1 MYGKPGFLQ
10 YQFVIPQSEGKKG
23 LTEILNRIN
32 QKGMGSF
39 LAVLKQFGAQE
50 SLISFPMEGYTLA
63 LDFPLRKGLFEFLD
77 ELDKIVLG
85 YGGRL
90 YLSKDSRMKPEIFSG
105 GLSACGEI
113 FGYHKQVQSGVQNKI
128 GLVGRL
134 KISQHN

>member
-1 MYGKPGFLQ
+1 
-10 YQFVIPQSEGKKG
+10 
-23 LTEILNRIN
+23 
-32 QKGMGSF
+32 MGSF

-90 YLSKDSRMKPEIFSG
+90 YLSKDSRMKPEIFRR
-105 GLSACGEI
+105 AI
-113 FGYHKQVQSGVQNKI
+113 RMRRNFW
-128 GLVGRL
+128 
-134 KISQHN
+134 IS